1 MLLGL
6 LALLLADN
14 RVGLHPDNLLV
25 AKKQIIKDFVHPP

>member
-14 RVGLHPDNLLV
+14 RVGLHPDNLAHGLV
-25 AKKQIIKDFVHPP
+25 CW